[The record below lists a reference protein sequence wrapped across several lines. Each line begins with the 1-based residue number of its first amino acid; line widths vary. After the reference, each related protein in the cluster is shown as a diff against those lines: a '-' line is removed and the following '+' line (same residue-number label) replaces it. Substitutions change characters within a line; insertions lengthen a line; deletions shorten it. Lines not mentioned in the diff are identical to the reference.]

1 MTDKEM
7 LQVQHVQIAGGTNSA
22 EDVCADTKKA
32 VTIRLQDALTGALI
46 GLARA
51 IDDPALASAETWTIM
66 TEGLMATAPDA
77 HLDDATTATD
87 VHSDDAATTPDVCPD
102 DVTTAP
108 DVCLDDVATATDV
121 YSDGA
126 AIEALIRKVR
136 AEKERLAPGCSQC
149 MAPCGRTADYDMQAL
164 WSAEEEVRAL
174 KLRILADLREIAAHI
189 AHAPAQQDEEND
201 VYPLLSEALFKIGYD
216 ESKEA
221 LMTTVRKVEEMK
233 PVLADRKLL
242 GKRHCWC

>member
-1 MTDKEM
+1 MMKKEM
-7 LQVQHVQIAGGTNSA
+7 LHVQHAQTAGGTNSA
-22 EDVCADTKKA
+22 EDVCVDTKKA
-32 VTIRLQDALTGALI
+32 ATVRLQDVLTGALI

-51 IDDPALASAETWTIM
+51 IDDPATASAETWTIM
-66 TEGLMATAPDA
+66 TEGLLATAPDA
-77 HLDDATTATD
+77 RLDDT
-87 VHSDDAATTPDVCPD
+87 
-102 DVTTAP
+102 
-108 DVCLDDVATATDV
+108 ATATDGH
-121 YSDGA
+121 SDDA

-164 WSAEEEVRAL
+164 WNAEEEVRTL

-216 ESKEA
+216 ESTEA
-221 LMTTVRKVEEMK
+221 LMPTVRKVEEMK
-233 PVLADRKLL
+233 RNLRIS
-242 GKRHCWC
+242 

>member
-77 HLDDATTATD
+77 CI
-87 VHSDDAATTPDVCPD
+87 SAA
-102 DVTTAP
+102 
-108 DVCLDDVATATDV
+108 
-121 YSDGA
+121 
-126 AIEALIRKVR
+126 ALETMIQSIR
-136 AEKERLAPGCSQC
+136 AEKARLAPGCSSC
-149 MAPCGRTADYDMQAL
+149 TAPCGRTADYDMQAL

-216 ESKEA
+216 ESTEA

>member
-22 EDVCADTKKA
+22 EDVCVDTKKA
-32 VTIRLQDALTGALI
+32 ATVRLQDVLTGALI

-51 IDDPALASAETWTIM
+51 IDDPATVSDETWTVM
-66 TEGLMATAPDA
+66 TEGLLATA
-77 HLDDATTATD
+77 
-87 VHSDDAATTPDVCPD
+87 PDVCPD
-102 DVTTAP
+102 DVTTALDAHP
-108 DVCLDDVATATDV
+108 DD
-121 YSDGA
+121 A
-126 AIEALIRKVR
+126 AIEALISKVR

-164 WSAEEEVRAL
+164 WSAEEEVRTL

-189 AHAPAQQDEEND
+189 AHAPAQQDEETD

-216 ESKEA
+216 ESVDA
-221 LMTTVRKVEEMK
+221 LLPTVRKVEET
-233 PVLADRKLL
+233 KLT
-242 GKRHCWC
+242 

>member
-22 EDVCADTKKA
+22 EDVCVDTKKA
-32 VTIRLQDALTGALI
+32 ATVRLQDVLTGALI

-51 IDDPALASAETWTIM
+51 IDDPATVSDETWTVM
-66 TEGLMATAPDA
+66 TEGLLATAPEA
-77 HLDDATTATD
+77 HLDDTATSTD
-87 VHSDDAATTPDVCPD
+87 VHSDDAA
-102 DVTTAP
+102 
-108 DVCLDDVATATDV
+108 
-121 YSDGA
+121 
-126 AIEALIRKVR
+126 IEALISKVR

-189 AHAPAQQDEEND
+189 AHAPAQQDEKTD
-201 VYPLLSEALFKIGYD
+201 VYPLISEALLKIGYD
-216 ESKEA
+216 ESVDA
-221 LMTTVRKVEEMK
+221 LLPTVRKVEET
-233 PVLADRKLL
+233 KLT
-242 GKRHCWC
+242 

>member
-22 EDVCADTKKA
+22 EDDCVDTKKTA
-32 VTIRLQDALTGALI
+32 TVRLQDVLTGALI

-51 IDDPALASAETWTIM
+51 IDDPATVSAETWTVM
-66 TEGLMATAPDA
+66 TEGLLATAPDA
-77 HLDDATTATD
+77 CLDDTATSTD

-102 DVTTAP
+102 DVTTALDAHP
-108 DVCLDDVATATDV
+108 DN
-121 YSDGA
+121 A

-164 WSAEEEVRAL
+164 WTAEEEVRTL
-174 KLRILADLREIAAHI
+174 KLRILTDLREIAAHI
-189 AHAPAQQDEEND
+189 AHAPAQQDEETD
-201 VYPLLSEALFKIGYD
+201 MYPLLYEALFKIGYD
-216 ESKEA
+216 ESTEA
-221 LMTTVRKVEEMK
+221 LMTTVRKVEET
-233 PVLADRKLL
+233 KLP
-242 GKRHCWC
+242 

>member
-22 EDVCADTKKA
+22 EDVCVDTKKA
-32 VTIRLQDALTGALI
+32 ATVRLQNELTGALI

-66 TEGLMATAPDA
+66 TEGLLATAPGA
-77 HLDDATTATD
+77 CL
-87 VHSDDAATTPDVCPD
+87 SDAALETM
-102 DVTTAP
+102 
-108 DVCLDDVATATDV
+108 
-121 YSDGA
+121 
-126 AIEALIRKVR
+126 IQNVR
-136 AEKERLAPGCSQC
+136 AEKARLAPGCSSC
-149 MAPCGRTADYDMQAL
+149 TAPCGRTADYDMQAL
-164 WSAEEEVRAL
+164 WTAEEEVRAL

-189 AHAPAQQDEEND
+189 AHAPAQQDERGE
-201 VYPLLSEALFKIGYD
+201 VYPLLCEALFKIGYD
-216 ESKEA
+216 ESTEA
-221 LMTTVRKVEEMK
+221 LLVTVRKVEETQ

>member
-1 MTDKEM
+1 MKKEM
-7 LQVQHVQIAGGTNSA
+7 LHVQHAQTAGGTNSA
-22 EDVCADTKKA
+22 EDVCVDTKKA
-32 VTIRLQDALTGALI
+32 ATVRLQDVLTGALI

-51 IDDPALASAETWTIM
+51 IDDPATASAETWTIM
-66 TEGLMATAPDA
+66 TEGLLATAPDA
-77 HLDDATTATD
+77 RLDDT
-87 VHSDDAATTPDVCPD
+87 
-102 DVTTAP
+102 
-108 DVCLDDVATATDV
+108 ATATDGH
-121 YSDGA
+121 SDDA

-164 WSAEEEVRAL
+164 WTAEEEVRAL

-216 ESKEA
+216 ESTEA
-221 LMTTVRKVEEMK
+221 LMPTVRKVEEMK
-233 PVLADRKLL
+233 RNLRIS
-242 GKRHCWC
+242 

>member
-1 MTDKEM
+1 MTEQK
-7 LQVQHVQIAGGTNSA
+7 
-22 EDVCADTKKA
+22 DVT
-32 VTIRLQDALTGALI
+32 VRLQNELTGALI

-77 HLDDATTATD
+77 CISDATL
-87 VHSDDAATTPDVCPD
+87 VHDAHPDN
-102 DVTTAP
+102 
-108 DVCLDDVATATDV
+108 
-121 YSDGA
+121 A

-136 AEKERLAPGCSQC
+136 AEKERLAPGCSSC
-149 MAPCGRTADYDMQAL
+149 TAPCGRTADYDMQAL

-174 KLRILADLREIAAHI
+174 KLRILAALREIAVYA
-189 AHAPAQQDEEND
+189 AHAPAQQDERGE
-201 VYPLLSEALFKIGYD
+201 VYPLLCEALFKIGYD
-216 ESKEA
+216 ESTEA

>member
-22 EDVCADTKKA
+22 EDVCVDTKKTA
-32 VTIRLQDALTGALI
+32 TVRLQDVLTGALI

-77 HLDDATTATD
+77 CI
-87 VHSDDAATTPDVCPD
+87 SAA
-102 DVTTAP
+102 
-108 DVCLDDVATATDV
+108 
-121 YSDGA
+121 
-126 AIEALIRKVR
+126 ALKTLIQSVR
-136 AEKERLAPGCSQC
+136 AEKARLAPGCSSC
-149 MAPCGRTADYDMQAL
+149 TAPCGRTADYDMQVL
-164 WSAEEEVRAL
+164 RTTEEEVRAL
-174 KLRILADLREIAAHI
+174 KIRILADLREIAAHI
-189 AHAPAQQDEEND
+189 AHAPAQQDEETD
-201 VYPLLSEALFKIGYD
+201 VYPLLYEALFKIGYD
-216 ESKEA
+216 ESTEA